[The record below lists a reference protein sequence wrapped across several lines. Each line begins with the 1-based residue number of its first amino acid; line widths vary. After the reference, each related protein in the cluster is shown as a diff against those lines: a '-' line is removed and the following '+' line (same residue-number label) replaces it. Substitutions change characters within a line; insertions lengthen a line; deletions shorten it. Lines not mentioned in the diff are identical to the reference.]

1 MRAEVI
7 SIGDEMTSGQRLDT
21 NSQWLSQRL
30 TEIGIDVAFHTTVG
44 DDLGSNVAV
53 FRAAID
59 RADVVL
65 STGGLGPTADDLT
78 RETIAVATGVDLV
91 QDDAALEHIRQL
103 FARRTRTM
111 PERNILQA
119 QFPRGSRPIPN
130 PHGTA
135 PGVHMIIERQGCA
148 PCQLFA
154 LPGVP
159 AEMFAMWD
167 GAVAPAIAAAQPLKQ
182 VTRHRRIKCFGAGE
196 SHIEAMLPDM
206 IRRGREPRVG
216 ITVSDATITLRI
228 TASGPNEAACL
239 KGMEPTVRQ
248 IRESLGVLV
257 FGEEDDELQDAVV
270 RLLAERKQTVAVA
283 EWATDGLVSHW
294 LSDVAAGKF
303 ACLRGGVVIQDRA
316 ALSPLLG
323 ITLGGNEVDDSD
335 ADDSEAIAA
344 AMARAI
350 RERTGADYGLAVAGL
365 PMAAI
370 DQLRAGGEVDG
381 TLQIALASGEN
392 VRVKGCP
399 LGGHPAI
406 VRSRAA
412 KQALNMLRLAMLRAE
427 S

>member
-30 TEIGIDVAFHTTVG
+30 NELGIDVAFHTTVG
-44 DDLGSNVAV
+44 DDLESNVAV
-53 FRAAID
+53 FQAAIE
-59 RADVVL
+59 RADFVVA
-65 STGGLGPTADDLT
+65 TGGLGPTADDLT
-78 RETIAVATGVDLV
+78 REAIATATGVELV
-91 QDDAALEHIRQL
+91 QDEAALAHLRQL

-135 PGVHMIIERQGCA
+135 PGVHMIIERECCA

-167 GAVAPAIAAAQPLKQ
+167 GTVALAIAAAQPVKR

-196 SHIEAMLPDM
+196 SHIEAVLPDM

-216 ITVSDATITLRI
+216 ITVSDTTITLRI

-239 KGMEPTVRQ
+239 QSMEPTVQQ
-248 IRESLGVLV
+248 IHDSLGVLV

-270 RLLAERKQTVAVA
+270 RLLAERKQTVAVG

-294 LSDVAAGKF
+294 LSDAAAGKV
-303 ACLRGGVVIQDRA
+303 ACLRGGVVIQDLA
-316 ALSPLLG
+316 ALAPLLG
-323 ITLGGNEVDDSD
+323 ITLGGND
-335 ADDSEAIAA
+335 AGDSEAVAA

-350 RERTGADYGLAVAGL
+350 RDRAGADYGLAVAGL
-365 PMAAI
+365 PLAAVS
-370 DQLRAGGEVDG
+370 QLRTDGELEG
-381 TLQIALASGEN
+381 TLHIALAAADK
-392 VRVKGCP
+392 VRTKGYP
-399 LGGHPAI
+399 LSGHPAI
-406 VRSRAA
+406 VRTRAA
-412 KQALNMLRLAMLRAE
+412 KQALNTLRLAMIRA
-427 S
+427 

>member
-30 TEIGIDVAFHTTVG
+30 TELGIDVAFHTTVG
-44 DDLGSNVAV
+44 DDLDSNVAV
-53 FRAAID
+53 FRAAIQ
-59 RADVVL
+59 RADFVVA
-65 STGGLGPTADDLT
+65 SGGLGPTADDLT
-78 RETIAVATGVDLV
+78 REAIAVATGVELV
-91 QDDAALEHIRQL
+91 QDEAALAHIRQL

-135 PGVHMIIERQGCA
+135 PGVHMIIERQCCA

-167 GAVAPAIAAAQPLKQ
+167 GTVAAAIAAAQPAKR

-216 ITVSDATITLRI
+216 ITVSDTTITLRI
-228 TASGPNEAACL
+228 TASGPNEAACF
-239 KGMEPTVRQ
+239 KAMEPTVRQ
-248 IRESLGVLV
+248 IHESLGVLV

-270 RLLAERKQTVAVA
+270 RLLAERKRTVAVA
-283 EWATDGLVSHW
+283 EWAIDGLVSHW
-294 LSDVAAGKF
+294 LSDAAAGKV
-303 ACLRGGVVIQDRA
+303 ACLRGGVVIQAQA

-323 ITLGGNEVDDSD
+323 ITLGND
-335 ADDSEAIAA
+335 AGDSEAIAE

-365 PMAAI
+365 PPAAVS
-370 DQLRAGGEVDG
+370 QLRTNGELEG
-381 TLQIALASGEN
+381 TLHIALAGADT
-392 VRVKGCP
+392 VRTKGYP
-399 LGGHPAI
+399 LSGHPAI
-406 VRSRAA
+406 VRTRAA
-412 KQALNMLRLAMLRAE
+412 KQALNTLRLAMVRTE